1 MFGKKPL
8 YKITDYTGKVLL
20 FMYAYSENQM
30 LEDRHQNGLKH
41 YTYFREQVLSY
52 IKRDYGTVSCI
63 KSMELT
69 SISYLKFLWHN
80 LWSKVED
87 MIVFIPALKVSY
99 NMRKISNSSINVT
112 KKVIDNFKESKPKT
126 LDIFTVTSKD
136 GLERLKEECI
146 IFNGAI
152 VRYIYD
158 DGTSRFY
165 IYDSGVFRLLDTNV
179 QYSKFIDN
187 SGNVSQDK
195 T

>member
-1 MFGKKPL
+1 ME
-8 YKITDYTGKVLL
+8 ILL
-20 FMYAYSENQM
+20 EKQM

-41 YTYFREQVLSY
+41 YTYFKEQVLSF
-52 IKRDYGTVSCI
+52 IKRDYDTVSCI

-69 SISYLKFLWHN
+69 SISYPNFLWHN

-87 MIVFIPALKVSY
+87 MIVFIPALKASY
-99 NMRKISNSSINVT
+99 NMHKISKSSINVT
-112 KKVIDNFKESKPKT
+112 KKVIDNFNEAKPKT

-136 GLERLKEECI
+136 GLERLKKKCI

-152 VRYIYD
+152 VRYIYT

-165 IYDSGVFRLLDTNV
+165 TYDNGVFSLLDKNM

-187 SGNVSQDK
+187 SGNISQDK

>member
-1 MFGKKPL
+1 
-8 YKITDYTGKVLL
+8 
-20 FMYAYSENQM
+20 
-30 LEDRHQNGLKH
+30 
-41 YTYFREQVLSY
+41 
-52 IKRDYGTVSCI
+52 
-63 KSMELT
+63 MELT

-80 LWSKVED
+80 LWSKAKD
-87 MIVFIPALKVSY
+87 IIVFIPALKTSY

-112 KKVIDNFKESKPKT
+112 KKVIDNFNESKPKT